1 MTDKNY
7 VILSLFEKHGS
18 LCLDDFRVLCGYSFE
33 EVASSIA
40 YLRGLKWI
48 KLQTESDDHRLE
60 KGVFQNTNLVLTEY
74 GKDALHQERKRKNYY
89 LFNAV
94 RAWIAIGLSV
104 LSLVVSIIALTQ

>member
-18 LCLDDFRVLCGYSFE
+18 LCLDDFRVLCSYSLE
-33 EVASSIA
+33 DVASSIA

-48 KLQTESDDHRLE
+48 KLHTESDDPLLE
-60 KGVFQNTNLVLTEY
+60 KGVFPNTHLVLTEY

-89 LFNAV
+89 FFNAV